1 MQSFIILIILK
12 DKFKLQSTIK
22 SNLLQL
28 NYLRKFKSN
37 QCVNFKGYVDKTFYE
52 IKINKS

>member
-12 DKFKLQSTIK
+12 DKFKLQSMIK